1 MLSSI
6 HPLGERAR
14 GNRFGH
20 TATAFVLGSLLGGIA
35 IGALVGG
42 FGWVSGQA
50 YQATFG
56 SPINQSV
63 ALGLVA
69 LSGIV
74 ALIFEMSGKAIP
86 SLRRQVNEDWLSEFR
101 GWVYGM
107 GFGIQLGAGVATYIT
122 SAAILV
128 WLAAMFITSSLA
140 ASVAIG
146 AVFGLVRGLSIT
158 TAQSINSPE
167 SLVNFHRFL
176 HRSAPRVQLLG
187 TVSLV
192 LITAT
197 AGAMFLEG
205 VTL

>member
-20 TATAFVLGSLLGGIA
+20 TAAAFVLGSLLGGLA
-35 IGALVGG
+35 IGLLIGG
-42 FGWVSGQA
+42 LGWLTGQA
-50 YQATFG
+50 YQVTFD
-56 SPINQSV
+56 SPINQSA
-63 ALGLVA
+63 ALALVA

-74 ALIFEMSGKAIP
+74 ALGFEMSGKAIP

-107 GFGIQLGAGVATYIT
+107 GFGFQLGAGVATYIT

-128 WLAAMFITSSLA
+128 WLAAMFTTGSLA
-140 ASVAIG
+140 ASVAVGGI
-146 AVFGLVRGLSIT
+146 FGLVRGLSIT
-158 TAQSINSPE
+158 TAGSINSPE
-167 SLVNFHRFL
+167 GLVRFHRFL

-205 VTL
+205 VAF